1 VTTADDPEQLFRLL
15 DLNRIDVAL
24 YERSLGMALAKQ
36 QGLKGVRPL
45 APILASRE
53 MFIYLH
59 KRHVNLAPRLAD
71 ALRAMKRD
79 GFYRRVY
86 NEKLKPYRE
95 ASAL

>member
-1 VTTADDPEQLFRLL
+1 
-15 DLNRIDVAL
+15 
-24 YERSLGMALAKQ
+24 
-36 QGLKGVRPL
+36 
-45 APILASRE
+45 